1 MGRWMSRTEHHWFGQ
16 THVQVIGS
24 HVITTLPDG
33 TKVTAAPNY
42 TEADVEIAHK
52 LGYGGDVEA
61 MTREHDLTHAK
72 LCHALGL
79 DESPA
84 LRAAATGQDTEASG
98 ADERMVLAAQE
109 LVNLVRSGR

>member
-1 MGRWMSRTEHHWFGQ
+1 MSRTEHYWCGE
-16 THVQVIGS
+16 THVAVIGN
-24 HVITTLPDG
+24 HVLTVLPDG
-33 TKVTAAPNY
+33 AKVTAAPNY
-42 TEADVEIAHK
+42 DDASV
-52 LGYGGDVEA
+52 VEA
-61 MTREHDLTHAK
+61 MTREHDLLHAK

-109 LVNLVRSGR
+109 LLNLTRAGR

>member
-1 MGRWMSRTEHHWFGQ
+1 MSRADHYWCGE
-16 THVQVIGS
+16 THVAVIGN
-24 HVITTLPDG
+24 HVLTVLPDG
-33 TKVTAAPNY
+33 AKVTAAPNY
-42 TEADVEIAHK
+42 DDASVRMAVK

-61 MTREHDLTHAK
+61 MTREHDLLHAK

-84 LRAAATGQDTEASG
+84 LRAAVTGQESEAAG

-109 LVNLVRSGR
+109 LLNLTRAGR